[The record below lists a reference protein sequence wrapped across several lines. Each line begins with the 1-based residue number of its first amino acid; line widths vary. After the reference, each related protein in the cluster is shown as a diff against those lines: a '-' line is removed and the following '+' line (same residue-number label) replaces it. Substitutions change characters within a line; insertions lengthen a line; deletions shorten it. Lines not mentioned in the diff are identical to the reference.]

1 MSTVALV
8 KLVSAERWRNWAR
21 TEATFVGRVHRPSST
36 AELVDVVRPARRRLT
51 LVGSGHSWAP
61 VARPDEEAL
70 SLERHDSLV
79 RIDSAARTATV
90 QAGMRLCDLNRV
102 LAAHRLALPVLG
114 TSSRQ
119 TVAGATATATHGT
132 GARFQGLSSLIRS
145 LELVTASGEVARV
158 SEADNAHMFAAARA
172 SLGLLGVVAE
182 VTLECERAFNL
193 RLVERPTTLDAVLDR
208 LDELL
213 ARNEHFKF
221 WWWPH
226 TQAART
232 WEYNRTDEADTT
244 GPLFRLVRDDLAF
257 IYPGWLGLLTARVL
271 PSRIPQLAQAYARL
285 FNRRRE
291 RTDRSDHA
299 FTYPVPIRHFEL
311 EYGVP
316 IDAAA
321 EAVRGV
327 RALIDR
333 ERLLVDFVLEVR
345 FAGPTTSG
353 SAQLTHVTRA
363 TSARWCTGQ
372 RASRPTTAPSSRCC
386 ARSAADRTSAKCTP
400 PQQTSSPTRTHGS
413 PSSVLPGG
421 SSIRTRDSA
430 TLTLTACSLCELSTA
445 HGACGSQELAS
456 ASTGRT
462 ICESFLVMRRRGFII
477 GSGRRGVSVS
487 GARSSTHR
495 LDARG
500 ADRRG
505 ASFTRRVRTRGA
517 GRRVGARRAPSPVA
531 PRPACGLP

>member
-1 MSTVALV
+1 MSTVVVV
-8 KLVSAERWRNWAR
+8 KLVSGERWRNWAR

-36 AELVDVVRPARRRLT
+36 AELVDVVRSARRRLT

-61 VARPDEEAL
+61 IARPDEEAL

-79 RIDSAARTATV
+79 RIDAAARTATV
-90 QAGMRLCDLNRV
+90 HAGMRLCDLNRV

-158 SEADNAHMFAAARA
+158 SEGDNARMFSAARA

-182 VTLECERAFNL
+182 VTLECEQAFNL

-226 TQAART
+226 TQDART
-232 WEYNRTDEADTT
+232 WEYNRTDEADTA

-271 PSRIPQLAQAYARL
+271 PSRIPQLAQAYTRL
-285 FNRRRE
+285 CNRRRE
-291 RTDRSDHA
+291 RTDRSDYA

-333 ERLLVDFVLEVR
+333 EQLLVDFVLEVR
-345 FAGPTTSG
+345 FAAADDVWLSPAYARDTCYVGALVYRPASVSPYYG
-353 SAQLTHVTRA
+353 AVEPLLRSLGGRPHLGKMHSATAEKLADAYPRLAEFRA
-363 TSARWCTGQ
+363 T
-372 RASRPTTAPSSRCC
+372 
-386 ARSAADRTSAKCTP
+386 
-400 PQQTSSPTRTHGS
+400 QT
-413 PSSVLPGG
+413 
-421 SSIRTRDSA
+421 
-430 TLTLTACSLCELSTA
+430 EL
-445 HGACGSQELAS
+445 
-456 ASTGRT
+456 
-462 ICESFLVMRRRGFII
+462 
-477 GSGRRGVSVS
+477 
-487 GARSSTHR
+487 
-495 LDARG
+495 DP
-500 ADRRG
+500 DRRFG
-505 ASFTRRVRTRGA
+505 NAYLDRLFA
-517 GRRVGARRAPSPVA
+517 
-531 PRPACGLP
+531 L